1 VVDGVIARRCRR
13 PHRQQA
19 GAAVARGLLWRPH
32 DRDRDQLC
40 RRECP
45 ERRRCRCSLPALG
58 CHIPSVR
65 FLRSL
70 FFKKRFRGQ
79 NRLPHAV
86 LRAKFDDIAAVIG
99 KALQEKSEVQPIMR
113 SALDVLTTTLKAQ
126 DGATWTQ
133 ATTRERLRWLAMFIL
148 DPRPKVCCFQRKIPG
163 WL

>member
-1 VVDGVIARRCRR
+1 MVSLLAAVEDHIDSKRVQRSPAAYFGALMTVIATNSAGGNA
-13 PHRQQA
+13 QNDDVA
-19 GAAVARGLLWRPH
+19 GAAFQLLAAIFPRFVFRG
-32 DRDRDQLC
+32 
-40 RRECP
+40 
-45 ERRRCRCSLPALG
+45 
-58 CHIPSVR
+58 R
-65 FLRSL
+65 FFL
-70 FFKKRFRGQ
+70 KKRFRGQ